1 MKRLSALAAG
11 FLAVLLVAA
20 TFAAGELRAQAKPA
34 SMDMDA
40 SITRQ
45 VESVIARD
53 RLLGAM
59 QIKVET
65 QGGVVSLSGFV
76 RSVDDIAK
84 AGALARRVS
93 GVSAVRNDLRVENRP
108 SQA

>member
-1 MKRLSALAAG
+1 
-11 FLAVLLVAA
+11 VLLVAA

-34 SMDMDA
+34 SMDA
-40 SITRQ
+40 SITKQ

-53 RLLGAM
+53 RSLGAM
-59 QIKVET
+59 HIKVET
-65 QGGVVSLSGFV
+65 QYGVVSLSGFV

-84 AGALARRVS
+84 ADELVRGVS
-93 GVSAVRNDLRVENRP
+93 GVSAVRNGLRVENRP

>member
-1 MKRLSALAAG
+1 LKRLSALVAG

-20 TFAAGELRAQAKPA
+20 TFAAGELRAQGKPA
-34 SMDMDA
+34 SIDA

-53 RLLGAM
+53 PFLRAM
-59 QIKVET
+59 QIRVET
-65 QGGVVSLSGFV
+65 QDGVVSLSGFV
-76 RSVDDIAK
+76 RSVDDIVK
-84 AGALARRVS
+84 AGALVRGVS
-93 GVSAVRNDLRVENRP
+93 GVSAVRNGLRVQNRP